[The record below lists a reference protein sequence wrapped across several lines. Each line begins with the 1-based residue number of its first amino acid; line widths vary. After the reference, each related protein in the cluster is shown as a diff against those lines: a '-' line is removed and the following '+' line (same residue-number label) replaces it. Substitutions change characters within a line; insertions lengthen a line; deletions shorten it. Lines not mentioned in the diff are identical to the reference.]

1 MGLSLPAEPE
11 KIHLLLRGTPPTD
24 NNSEFLMV
32 CLGSF
37 LIINQSCI
45 FRVVH
50 VIKSL
55 QHPLDILSG
64 NNLEFEF
71 PTVKSQ

>member
-1 MGLSLPAEPE
+1 
-11 KIHLLLRGTPPTD
+11 
-24 NNSEFLMV
+24 MV

-55 QHPLDILSG
+55 QDPLDILSG